1 MSEKD
6 SEFDK
11 FAGELIEN
19 IKTPE
24 MLITRRTLA
33 ALIESNEDMHKC
45 LCEEA
50 RTEKELIC
58 KDLIGTTLKHLKLI
72 NQRLG
77 YEQES

>member
-11 FAGELIEN
+11 FVGELIGN
-19 IKTPE
+19 IKSPE

-33 ALIESNEDMHKC
+33 YLIEASEEMHQS
-45 LCEEA
+45 LCIETK
-50 RTEKELIC
+50 TERESEC
-58 KDLIGTTLKHLKLI
+58 KALIGTTLKHLKLI

-77 YEQES
+77 YE